1 MKSPLGEYIEKKV
14 QVETMDHADTYRS
27 GGTEGSNTGDWE
39 GVVLEA
45 ESKPRPVGRE
55 VKN

>member
-14 QVETMDHADTYRS
+14 QAETMDHANTYRS
-27 GGTEGSNTGDWE
+27 GGTQGSNTGDWE

>member
-27 GGTEGSNTGDWE
+27 GGTEEATQETGKEWFLRQKANQDLWE
-39 GVVLEA
+39 G
-45 ESKPRPVGRE
+45 R
-55 VKN
+55 